1 MKNKNLFFKIYIAF
15 VVIFAVSIIV
25 LSFLGNKER
34 IGYLSEFKINITE
47 TLELNNL
54 NIEEI
59 NQLFTVNNNLDE
71 AAITNY
77 VLTNNSI
84 MNYSYNFRIKY
95 YDKVFRNSDIYDVYP
110 DINKIS
116 ENNNYIKKIG
126 MIRNGSPFGNLT
138 STKVIN
144 IEKIDNINYMKFFL
158 FHLNFHPMQLC
169 Y

>member
-15 VVIFAVSIIV
+15 VAIFAVSIIV

-77 VLTNNSI
+77 LLTNDSI

-95 YDKVFRNSDIYDVYP
+95 YDKIFRNSDIYGVYI
-110 DINKIS
+110 DS
-116 ENNNYIKKIG
+116 KKIINDNNFINNIK
-126 MIRNGSPFGNLT
+126 MEYEGSPFGTL
-138 STKVIN
+138 
-144 IEKIDNINYMKFFL
+144 E
-158 FHLNFHPMQLC
+158 
-169 Y
+169 